1 MTDIHPD
8 PDPDPD
14 TDTDMVVLDLLDVA
28 ELAEVCDYLRDW
40 IGGAPPAVHASLTRF
55 GGPDAKAVLFEALTR
70 LADTL
75 VRAVPSVS
83 PTSAPSSR
91 PLATGETLGLVE
103 LLVELAGNR
112 WPADADHAEALAD
125 DCHRWAARLLNTPGT
140 LR

>member
-1 MTDIHPD
+1 MTDIH
-8 PDPDPD
+8 PDPD